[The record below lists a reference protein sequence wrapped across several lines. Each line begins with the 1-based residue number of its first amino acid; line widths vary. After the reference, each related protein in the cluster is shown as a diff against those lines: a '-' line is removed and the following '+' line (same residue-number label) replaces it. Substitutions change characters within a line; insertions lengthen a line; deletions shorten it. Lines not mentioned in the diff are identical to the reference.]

1 MVHRE
6 NPIQSPN
13 ESPGQTSPPPS
24 MKRKKL
30 DDDDLNGSKKAR
42 TRVSYSCGECHR
54 RKQKCDR
61 QMPCSHCVARKVPE
75 LCKAYTPG
83 KPDQDIHL
91 RLARLEHIIEI
102 ALPHLSKDSWSREHA
117 RSLSPG
123 ADTGAHSQAEEDDVG
138 SGTFQSGKWYGT
150 SASGSIAPAS
160 VLQQL
165 QNAVPTAQMSST
177 TLLSN
182 PPGGDDTKIF
192 VASIDSVR
200 QDAEPTAA
208 DNLKTLIQDCG
219 VSPHK
224 ITELVHELPPQRFA
238 DVLIDFYFT
247 SINWTRYP
255 ISERDFRRS
264 YASVCVN
271 GVGVHPNDVRF
282 LPLLFVVLAIAVR
295 IAPEHIAGDARN
307 RRLTSLRYYWSCMS
321 ITSSPHRHCPTRWL
335 LTARRSMLIAAAIQP
350 DSLDMVLTRLL
361 SARYLTFDRRVTEC
375 WSQLGAA
382 VRTAQVRQT
391 FLKMVSTHAVKALG
405 LHRDASTMGL
415 EPAQVEYRRRIWAY
429 LYHADRSYALFLG
442 RPNAIQDAYSS
453 TLPPLNVED
462 EVSVSELRNPP
473 PLTTPTRMTFAI
485 LRHRLAG
492 IIGRIVHHFQ
502 QVRQHSHYSDVLAI
516 DDDILRFLDNLPPHF
531 SLHFDASLDDS
542 HPYLPAHRF
551 LLLTEVFFIR
561 ISLHRPYLLRRLGSD
576 RYSRSRRACFISAIR
591 DFEIRRAIASKLSQE
606 TVVALNIAYRDFQSA
621 MISGI
626 YLVLYPRGSMADRM
640 HTILDRFLKD
650 HEGIREMDETTR
662 REVKI
667 IEFLKAKSSQVEACF
682 NEMAAFEEPLE
693 PTTSTDTQPIL
704 NVPKPASRGAGFT
717 PLSISGPISPR
728 LSIESTASLSHVLP
742 SPTIQRL
749 QGETSIE
756 TSSSGSPTADDESA
770 AQNLLDQW
778 YNAVSM
784 SSGPGGDGSLDFAGL
799 PWGGFGRA
807 DLSGWFGTTPSME
820 GTTDINASHSMATVP
835 DEADW
840 SYWENLV
847 KEIRGGPVS

>member
-1 MVHRE
+1 MVHHD

-13 ESPGQTSPPPS
+13 ESPGQVSPQPP
-24 MKRKKL
+24 MKRKRL

-61 QMPCSHCVARKVPE
+61 QIPCSHCVARKVPE

-102 ALPHLSKDSWSREHA
+102 ALPQFASGSGLSSKNGWSRERA
-117 RSLSPG
+117 QSLSPSVD
-123 ADTGAHSQAEEDDVG
+123 AGAHSQAEEDDFG
-138 SGTFQSGKWYGT
+138 SGTLQCGKWYGT
-150 SASGSIAPAS
+150 SASGSVAPAS

-165 QNAVPTAQMSST
+165 QNAVPTTQTGSSKS
-177 TLLSN
+177 LLSSQSI
-182 PPGGDDTKIF
+182 GDDTKTF
-192 VASIDSVR
+192 VAAIDSVR
-200 QDAEPTAA
+200 QDAEPSAA

-219 VSPHK
+219 VYPHK
-224 ITELVHELPPQRFA
+224 ITELVQELPPRRFA
-238 DVLIDFYFT
+238 DVLIDFYFA

-255 ISERDFRRS
+255 ISERDFRKS
-264 YASVCVN
+264 YASVFAN
-271 GVGVHPNDVRF
+271 GLSVHPNDVRF

-295 IAPEHIAGDARN
+295 VAPEHIAGDARN
-307 RRLTSLRYYWSCMS
+307 RRLTSLRYYWSS
-321 ITSSPHRHCPTRWL
+321 
-335 LTARRSMLIAAAIQP
+335 RRSMLIAAAIQP

-361 SARYLTFDRRVTEC
+361 SARYLTFDRRITEC
-375 WSQLGAA
+375 WGQLGAA
-382 VRTAQVRQT
+382 VRTAQ
-391 FLKMVSTHAVKALG
+391 ALG

-462 EVSVSELRNPP
+462 EVSFSELRNPP

-485 LRHRLAG
+485 LRHKLAG

-516 DDDILRFLDNLPPHF
+516 DDDILKFLDNLPLHF
-531 SLHFDASLDDS
+531 SMTLDTSLDDS

-561 ISLHRPYLLRRLGSD
+561 ISLHRPYLLRHLGSD
-576 RYSRSRRACFISAIR
+576 RYSRSRRACFVSAIR
-591 DFEIRRAIASKLSQE
+591 DFEIRRAISSKLSKE
-606 TVVALNIAYRDFQSA
+606 TLVALNIAYRDFQSA

-626 YLVLYPRGSMADRM
+626 YLVLYPRGSMAERM
-640 HTILDRFLKD
+640 HTILDTYLKD
-650 HEGIREMDETTR
+650 HEGIRETDETTR

-667 IEFLKAKSSQVEACF
+667 IEFLKAKSSQVEASM
-682 NEMAAFEEPLE
+682 NETPAFEEPLE
-693 PTTSTDTQPIL
+693 LMASTDAQPLPNIQ
-704 NVPKPASRGAGFT
+704 KPVSRSAGFT
-717 PLSISGPISPR
+717 ALPISGPISPR
-728 LSIESTASLSHVLP
+728 PSAESTPSLSHILP

-749 QGETSIE
+749 QGESGNE
-756 TSSSGSPTADDESA
+756 TSNSGSPTAEDESA

-784 SSGPGGDGSLDFAGL
+784 SSGPGGDCSLDFAGL
-799 PWGGFGRA
+799 PWGGFGSA
-807 DLSGWFGTTPSME
+807 DLSGWFGTTPPTE
-820 GTTDINASHSMATVP
+820 GSADVNVNHNFAVVP
-835 DEADW
+835 DGSDW

-847 KEIRGGPVS
+847 KEIRGGPVT